1 MRKNMSDIFIE
12 NIQNYSHLNRNQ
24 VSNIKDIFMQG
35 EGIYVLDEPPA
46 IDTIKQFPDFTGEFG
61 LLLINNIW
69 LLTVS
74 NRKETYIPIELDN
87 YISTGLVQF
96 FAHSHPNDGST
107 ANLFPSFSDL
117 ISSDAIDHKFYII
130 SAYGMTEVDITNAQ
144 ELEFL
149 DEKFTNYIYDNHVSY
164 EDYQQNQFEYYMNF
178 MEFLGC
184 KLSIISFEDQRKIN
198 EILSS
203 KQLLQH
209 KFWNKT
215 AGTAPY
221 PGRKL

>member
-1 MRKNMSDIFIE
+1 
-12 NIQNYSHLNRNQ
+12 
-24 VSNIKDIFMQG
+24 
-35 EGIYVLDEPPA
+35 
-46 IDTIKQFPDFTGEFG
+46 
-61 LLLINNIW
+61 
-69 LLTVS
+69 
-74 NRKETYIPIELDN
+74 
-87 YISTGLVQF
+87 
-96 FAHSHPNDGST
+96 
-107 ANLFPSFSDL
+107 
-117 ISSDAIDHKFYII
+117 
-130 SAYGMTEVDITNAQ
+130 MTEVDITNAQ

-149 DEKFTNYIYDNHVSY
+149 DEKFTNYIYDNHVPY

-184 KLSIISFEDQRKIN
+184 KLSIISFEDQRKID

-209 KFWNKT
+209 EFWNKT